1 MRVPG
6 QSWPTPKL
14 PVPVNSTV
22 RINCTTDMAYP
33 HWSIDLPVADIAK
46 SRLFVDFGGQKAL
59 LNNFSL
65 YQLHSPEDIIE
76 GELSTLRLLITNTKL
91 NNQTVLKCIGD
102 NRNILTTTLF
112 VYGMLISLTQI
123 KSHVIDI
130 QSMHH
135 PACIVD

>member
-1 MRVPG
+1 
-6 QSWPTPKL
+6 
-14 PVPVNSTV
+14 
-22 RINCTTDMAYP
+22 MAYP